1 MSAIQASHFPWSYIK
16 TLQSEVRPAEF
27 PGLMTF
33 RVTLM
38 FFFSRWRMNNGDV
51 DLTND
56 RYSMVGGNLVINN
69 PDKQKDAGIYYCLA
83 SNNYGMV
90 RSTEATLSFGCK
102 SSSPF

>member
-1 MSAIQASHFPWSYIK
+1 
-16 TLQSEVRPAEF
+16 
-27 PGLMTF
+27 
-33 RVTLM
+33 
-38 FFFSRWRMNNGDV
+38 MNNGDV
-51 DLTND
+51 DLTSD

-102 SSSPF
+102 QS

>member
-1 MSAIQASHFPWSYIK
+1 MLFA
-16 TLQSEVRPAEF
+16 
-27 PGLMTF
+27 GLMTF
-33 RVTLM
+33 DTTFVSL
-38 FFFSRWRMNNGDV
+38 SHRWRMNNGDI
-51 DLTND
+51 DLTSD

-102 SSSPF
+102 